1 MLVKL
6 DEKTIHNAQEAMI
19 AKGET
24 DAGLCTIIKTAK
36 MLREE
41 YDVTPLYILDLE
53 DGSLAVYIAETWSR
67 DKLH

>member
-24 DAGLCTIIKTAK
+24 DAGLWTIIKTAK

-41 YDVTPLYILDLE
+41 FDVTPMYVLDLE
-53 DGSLAVYIAETWSR
+53 DGSLAVYVAETYDRS
-67 DKLH
+67 KLH